1 MNLEIR
7 SCKSCNFI
15 SFSKAFEN
23 PVSFVFQG
31 KQNTTHLCPMPASPV
46 VPMHHTSVLHASIT
60 SVPAHHTSVPYAS
73 STSGPRTP
81 HICAL
86 SQHHQCPRAPHI
98 CAPCRQHQCL
108 RSPHICALSQMKSHP
123 FPIQPHFPV
132 CCWPWQGRGS
142 RDSEGRGWTVGEA
155 AWHLGFNFNGMFCW
169 ASPFSPWVGGW
180 AEVPGGV
187 FFLGTFYWVST
198 ENTGYWYGPLGWI
211 AVHPQNFLEATSYP
225 SFLKSQALTQGR
237 VTVCWSWK
245 GPWDIKTKRSPSLT
259 VGWRNER
266 ET

>member
-1 MNLEIR
+1 
-7 SCKSCNFI
+7 
-15 SFSKAFEN
+15 
-23 PVSFVFQG
+23 
-31 KQNTTHLCPMPASPV
+31 MP
-46 VPMHHTSVLHASIT
+46 HANI
-60 SVPAHHTSVPYAS
+60 
-73 STSGPRTP
+73 TSGPHAP
-81 HICAL
+81 HICAPCK
-86 SQHHQCPRAPHI
+86 HHQCPCAPHI

-108 RSPHICALSQMKSHP
+108 CTPHICALSQMKSHP
-123 FPIQPHFPV
+123 FPVQPHFPV

-155 AWHLGFNFNGMFCW
+155 DWHLGFNFNGMFCW

-198 ENTGYWYGPLGWI
+198 ENTGYWYGSLGWI
-211 AVHPQNFLEATSYP
+211 AVHPQNFLEAMPYP

-237 VTVCWSWK
+237 VTVYWSWK

-259 VGWRNER
+259 VRWRNER